1 MTQPKT
7 EVIGERKINW
17 WWVVGGIVLILFAI
31 AAFAAP
37 FIFLE
42 FVALWVG
49 VGFLISGVMGIITYV
64 QSRYIPGSGWSLF
77 MAILDVVVG
86 ILMIMHPIA
95 FAAVFPWLLG
105 LFFILFG
112 VFQIGGTVPYGS
124 LIPGSR
130 TIMII
135 SGILTVVVGIMFI
148 VWPSSLS
155 IWVAAFAL
163 IRGITLIAEGFM
175 AHVE

>member
-1 MTQPKT
+1 MEQPKT
-7 EVIGERKINW
+7 EVIGQRKTNW
-17 WWVVGGIVLILFAI
+17 WLVVGGIVLILFAI

-37 FIFLE
+37 FLFLE
-42 FVALWVG
+42 FVAVWVG
-49 VGFLISGVMGIITYV
+49 VGFLFGGIMGIVTYV

-86 ILMIMHPIA
+86 ILMMLHPVA
-95 FAAVFPWLLG
+95 FAPVFPWLLG
-105 LFFILFG
+105 LFFIVFG
-112 VFQIGGTVPYGS
+112 VLQIAGTVPFGA
-124 LIPGSR
+124 LIPESR
-130 TIMII
+130 IIMVI

-163 IRGITLIAEGFM
+163 IRGITLIVGGFTS
-175 AHVE
+175 HIE